1 MKSDRMRN
9 LEPKNRPKRN
19 YDIPRP
25 DLQRIKKIVEFH
37 YGFLP
42 DDDEIVSIGEGLRNQ
57 YRVLHEQYI
66 IRELLTRKVGGI
78 LVAHRREKPDIE
90 SLFIDKLMFR
100 FLTLA
105 SMCYRA
111 GIPLA
116 CIALCRV
123 ALEAGLRER
132 LAEAKA
138 SSPQEVWSEMNK
150 RRNKPLGSLVKE
162 ADQEG
167 IMAKKEF
174 EELFVFGGQ
183 LGHHLLDKYIHADL
197 DSIIRLFESSQF
209 DMRVKGAKDALAE
222 KKIKAEAYTDEVAVA
237 VLAATTRI
245 AEKLYIL

>member
-1 MKSDRMRN
+1 MRN

-42 DDDEIVSIGEGLRNQ
+42 DDDEIVSIDEGLRNQ
-57 YRVLHEQYI
+57 YRVLHDQCI
-66 IRELLTRKVGGI
+66 IRELLTRKVSSI

-90 SLFIDKLMFR
+90 SLFSDKLMFR

-138 SSPQEVWSEMNK
+138 SLPEEVWSEINK
-150 RRNKPLGSLVKE
+150 RRHKLLGSLVKE

-167 IMAKKEF
+167 IMTKKEF

-183 LGHHLLDKYIHADL
+183 LKQHLLDKYIHADL
-197 DSIIRLFESSQF
+197 NSIIRLFESLQF
-209 DMRVKGAKDALAE
+209 DIRVMGAKDALAE
-222 KKIKAEAYTDEVAVA
+222 KKIQAEAYTDEVAVA

-245 AEKLYIL
+245 AEKLYLF

>member
-1 MKSDRMRN
+1 MRN
-9 LEPKNRPKRN
+9 LEPKKRPKRK
-19 YDIPRP
+19 YDISRP

-37 YGFLP
+37 HGFLP
-42 DDDEIVSIGEGLRNQ
+42 NDDEIVSINEGLRNQ
-57 YRVLHEQYI
+57 YRVLRDQYI
-66 IRELLTRKVGGI
+66 IRELLTRKISDI

-90 SLFIDKLMFR
+90 SFFIDKLMFR

-138 SSPQEVWSEMNK
+138 SSPEEVWSEINK
-150 RRNKPLGSLVKE
+150 RSDKLLESLVKE
-162 ADQEG
+162 ADREG

-197 DSIIRLFESSQF
+197 NSIIRLFESLQF
-209 DMRVKGAKDALAE
+209 DIRVMGAKDALAE
-222 KKIKAEAYTDEVAVA
+222 KKIQAEAYTDEVAVA

-245 AEKLYIL
+245 TEKLYLL